1 MTILLVSRELPATR
15 EPLMD
20 IATGIVLGTPP
31 SSLSLLISIISSYL
45 MVWLVVGVASVSGAA
60 EMQIK
65 ILFQP
70 CLDKAGAAV
79 GFNVCMYCTVRRSL
93 VSSTGP
99 DI

>member
-1 MTILLVSRELPATR
+1 
-15 EPLMD
+15 
-20 IATGIVLGTPP
+20 
-31 SSLSLLISIISSYL
+31 

-60 EMQIK
+60 AMQIK

-93 VSSTGP
+93 VSSTGSIYLIYRTWSKP
-99 DI
+99 NRAQGVRPGRISRCCC